1 MAQAAR
7 AIFRLAN
14 EGTAAAANLGRQ
26 GLVSGKEIGTAALK
40 TGEAATRSIQYGT
53 ETAETLIKGTQNL
66 AQGATHVFKSVEQ
79 GLNIMKKQL
88 EKKNI
93 KSQARL
99 QAFQSSMNQFK
110 KQEENKLK
118 KEFERHQI
126 NMQKSHY
133 KTELNKQTAE
143 FKFRQNQEREEE
155 SERREKNFLSIT
167 DSNIFKRISY

>member
-1 MAQAAR
+1 MATAAK
-7 AIFRLAN
+7 AIYRLVN
-14 EGTAAAANLGRQ
+14 EGTAANLGRQ
-26 GLVSGKEIGTAALK
+26 GFVSGKEIGTAALK

-66 AQGATHVFKSVEQ
+66 AQGATHVFKTVEQ

-99 QAFQSSMNQFK
+99 QAFQSSANQFK

-118 KEFERHQI
+118 KEFERHQY
-126 NMQKSHY
+126 NMQTSQY
-133 KTELNKQTAE
+133 KTKINKQKAE
-143 FKFRQNQEREEE
+143 FKFRQNQEK
-155 SERREKNFLSIT
+155 RREREKREDLFINHR
-167 DSNIFKRISY
+167 FKHL